1 MLLLATYVGA
11 LVLGGG
17 LLVVSALL
25 GGHDHD
31 ADVDHDVELEAEV
44 EADAELDADADADAD
59 HDGHVGVGDA
69 LWLPVLSIRFWT
81 FFLAFFGLTGLSL
94 EGLRHAG
101 LIGAPWGVVL
111 GLAIVTGV
119 VSGWVVS
126 RIVQQLK
133 QEKVSSEVVP
143 EHDYAGKAAE
153 VLLDV
158 APGDP
163 GLVRL
168 EVKGVSI
175 DVTAVV
181 ASSDVGPFKRGSKV
195 IVLAYEQGKVR
206 VAPFELGDDDARDRH
221 AERRQQERA

>member
-1 MLLLATYVGA
+1 MLLLSIYLGGLIV
-11 LVLGGG
+11 GGG
-17 LLVVSALL
+17 LLLVSAVL
-25 GGHDHD
+25 GGNDHD
-31 ADVDHDVELEAEV
+31 ADLGGDLDVDGD
-44 EADAELDADADADAD
+44 LDADADADLD

-81 FFLAFFGLTGLSL
+81 FFLAFFGLTGLLL
-94 EGLRHAG
+94 EGMRTVG

-111 GLAIVTGV
+111 ALAIVAGV
-119 VSGWVVS
+119 GSGWLVS
-126 RIVQQLK
+126 LIIRKLK
-133 QEKVSSEVVP
+133 TEKVTSEVVP

-168 EVKGVSI
+168 DVKGVSI

-181 ASSDVGPFKRGSKV
+181 AAADVGPFKRGARV
-195 IVLAYEQGKVR
+195 IVLAYEQGKVI
-206 VAPFELGDDDARDRH
+206 VAPFETDERDPH
-221 AERRQQERA
+221 AERRRERA

>member
-11 LVLGGG
+11 LVVGGG
-17 LLVVSALL
+17 LLVVSAVL
-25 GGHDHD
+25 GGKDLD
-31 ADVDHDVELEAEV
+31 ADHDVELD
-44 EADAELDADADADAD
+44 ADADVDADLDADADADAD

-94 EGLRHAG
+94 EGLRVGG
-101 LIGAPWGVVL
+101 LVGAPWGVVL
-111 GLAIVTGV
+111 ALSIVAGF

-133 QEKVSSEVVP
+133 QAKVSSEVVP

-168 EVKGVSI
+168 DVKGVSV
-175 DVTAVV
+175 DVTAVL
-181 ASSDVGPFKRGSKV
+181 ASPEVGPLRRGSKV

-206 VAPFELGDDDARDRH
+206 VAPFEVGDDDARDRQP
-221 AERRQQERA
+221 ERRQQERA

>member
-1 MLLLATYVGA
+1 MLLLATDVGA

-17 LLVVSALL
+17 LLVASALM
-25 GGHDHD
+25 GGGKD
-31 ADVDHDVELEAEV
+31 ADLDVDVGGPDVDV
-44 EADAELDADADADAD
+44 DLDADADADLD

-69 LWLPVLSIRFWT
+69 LWLPILSIRFWT
-81 FFLAFFGLTGLSL
+81 FSLAFFGLTGLVL
-94 EGLRHAG
+94 EGMRMVG
-101 LIGAPWGVVL
+101 LVGAPWGVVL
-111 GLAIVTGV
+111 GLAVVTGA

-133 QEKVSSEVVP
+133 QERVSSEVVP

-168 EVKGVSI
+168 DVKGVSI
-175 DVTAVV
+175 DVSAVL
-181 ASSDVGPFKRGSKV
+181 ASPDAGPLRRGSKV

-206 VAPFELGDDDARDRH
+206 VAPFELGDDDARGRQADH
-221 AERRQQERA
+221 RRQERA

>member
-17 LLVVSALL
+17 LLVASALM
-25 GGHDHD
+25 GGGKD
-31 ADVDHDVELEAEV
+31 ADLDVDHDLDVGGPD
-44 EADAELDADADADAD
+44 ADLDADADADAALD

-69 LWLPVLSIRFWT
+69 LWMPILSIRFWT
-81 FFLAFFGLTGLSL
+81 FSLAFFGLTGLVL
-94 EGLRHAG
+94 EGMRMVG
-101 LIGAPWGVVL
+101 LIGAPWGLVL
-111 GLAIVTGV
+111 GLAVVTGA

-133 QEKVSSEVVP
+133 QERVSSEVVP

-168 EVKGVSI
+168 DVKGVSI
-175 DVTAVV
+175 DVSAVV
-181 ASSDVGPFKRGSKV
+181 ASPDVGPLRRGSKV

-206 VAPFELGDDDARDRH
+206 VAPFEVGDDDARGRQADH
-221 AERRQQERA
+221 RRQERA

>member
-1 MLLLATYVGA
+1 MLLLASYVGA

-25 GGHDHD
+25 GDKAHD
-31 ADVDHDVELEAEV
+31 ADLDHDI
-44 EADAELDADADADAD
+44 DADLDVDVDVVDADLDAD

-94 EGLRHAG
+94 EGLRLAG
-101 LIGAPWGVVL
+101 LVGAPWGIVL
-111 GLAIVTGV
+111 GLSILAGV
-119 VSGWVVS
+119 ASGWLVS
-126 RIVQQLK
+126 RIIQKLK
-133 QEKVSSEVVP
+133 HEKVSSEIVP

-158 APGDP
+158 ASGDA

-168 EVKGVSI
+168 DVKGVSV
-175 DVTAVV
+175 DVTAVL
-181 ASSDVGPFKRGSKV
+181 ASPEVGPFKRGSKV
-195 IVLAYEQGKVR
+195 IVLGFADGKVR
-206 VAPFELGDDDARDRH
+206 VAPFETGDDDARTAER
-221 AERRQQERA
+221 ERRQQERA